1 MTQDNET
8 LHYMRGRLDSL
19 YVLVENQIERETA
32 LEQRFNKVAKQVYAL
47 WVIGPV
53 VTALVGVGY
62 GIKKLL
68 EIT

>member
-1 MTQDNET
+1 MTDKET

-53 VTALVGVGY
+53 VTALAGVGY

-68 EIT
+68 EIA